1 MVTTEAS
8 ASSGKLGLR
17 QRRSLTVMYNTPHY
31 VDKDGYNTG
40 SGSSGDGL
48 PKLQVTARGT
58 DSQNCR
64 HGRCSSKWWCWPAD
78 MVVLGRN
85 GVVVAMVVA
94 VSTPR
99 GGPELLVVAV
109 CHLAANRGRDAFD
122 AGAGPLRRWWPSGSM
137 GLHAFELRLGLGLDL
152 TASGRFSSALGGR
165 PTRVPAIFWW
175 RGGVQVAVSSAS
187 VLGGVTC

>member
-1 MVTTEAS
+1 
-8 ASSGKLGLR
+8 
-17 QRRSLTVMYNTPHY
+17 
-31 VDKDGYNTG
+31 
-40 SGSSGDGL
+40 
-48 PKLQVTARGT
+48 
-58 DSQNCR
+58 
-64 HGRCSSKWWCWPAD
+64 

-94 VSTPR
+94 VSIPR

-109 CHLAANRGRDAFD
+109 CHLATNRGRDAFD

-152 TASGRFSSALGGR
+152 AASGRFSSALGGR
-165 PTRVPAIFWW
+165 PTRVPSIFRW

-187 VLGGVTC
+187 VLRGVTC

>member
-1 MVTTEAS
+1 MSNSASTVCLENLSAELSRLGRLSLNGFGFGGICLGGLRGLGILLSFGGILRLGWGGWRALASVVSASVVLVSVAS
-8 ASSGKLGLR
+8 AF
-17 QRRSLTVMYNTPHY
+17 N
-31 VDKDGYNTG
+31 
-40 SGSSGDGL
+40 
-48 PKLQVTARGT
+48 
-58 DSQNCR
+58 
-64 HGRCSSKWWCWPAD
+64 
-78 MVVLGRN
+78 
-85 GVVVAMVVA
+85 VAMVVA

-152 TASGRFSSALGGR
+152 AASGRFSSALGGR
-165 PTRVPAIFWW
+165 PTRVPSIFWW